1 MTKTGPSPTTDEE
14 IELSCTAATLRLDRV
29 TVQAV
34 VEDAERLGISIYAQA
49 LTLWFLGGTAAA
61 RYPGP
66 TENVLRFSEWILS
79 GRGARE
85 HVRTSREN
93 EPVDDW
99 RTHETSALPKANQE
113 DDRRCGP

>member
-14 IELSCTAATLRLDRV
+14 IELSCAAAMLRLDRV
-29 TVQAV
+29 AVQAV

-49 LTLWFLGGTAAA
+49 LTLWFLGGAAA
-61 RYPGP
+61 RYPGS
-66 TENVLRFSEWILS
+66 TENVLWFSEWILS

-85 HVRTSREN
+85 HIRTPREN

-99 RTHETSALPKANQE
+99 GTHETSPLPKANQE

>member
-1 MTKTGPSPTTDEE
+1 MTKTGLSLTTDEE

-29 TVQAV
+29 AVQAV
-34 VEDAERLGISIYAQA
+34 VEDAERLGISIEAQA

-66 TENVLRFSEWILS
+66 SENVLRFSEWILS

-85 HVRTSREN
+85 HVRTSRKN
-93 EPVDDW
+93 EPVDD
-99 RTHETSALPKANQE
+99 RGTHETSLLPKANQE
-113 DDRRCGP
+113 DDHR

>member
-14 IELSCTAATLRLDRV
+14 IELSCAAAMLRLDRV
-29 TVQAV
+29 AVQAV

-49 LTLWFLGGTAAA
+49 LTLWFLGGAAAA
-61 RYPGP
+61 RYPGS
-66 TENVLRFSEWILS
+66 TENVLWFSEWILS

-85 HVRTSREN
+85 HIRSPREN

-99 RTHETSALPKANQE
+99 GTHETSPLPKANQE

>member
-1 MTKTGPSPTTDEE
+1 M
-14 IELSCTAATLRLDRV
+14 LQLDQA

-34 VEDAERLGISIYAQA
+34 VDDAERLDISIEAQA

-79 GRGARE
+79 DRGGAPR
-85 HVRTSREN
+85 
-93 EPVDDW
+93 W
-99 RTHETSALPKANQE
+99 K
-113 DDRRCGP
+113 CM